1 MQRKKIRFGIIG
13 LGLMGKEFASAVARW
28 CHLLDDALPQPII
41 TGVCDTSNEASR
53 AWFINNFDSIK
64 VSCTDYRELLASD
77 EIDAVYCAV
86 PHHLHEQIYIDILRS
101 GKHLLGEKPFGIDL
115 AANLKIQEEIEK
127 HPELLVR
134 CSSEFP
140 YFPGAKRVTDW
151 IKSGKYGQLIE
162 VRSGFHHAS
171 DMDLNKPIN

>member
-1 MQRKKIRFGIIG
+1 MEREKIRFGIIG
-13 LGLMGKEFASAVARW
+13 LGLMGKEFGSAVARW
-28 CHLLDDALPQPII
+28 CHLLDDSPVPVL
-41 TGVCDTSNEASR
+41 TGICNEKNMNDRNWFTTNFPSIEIVTS
-53 AWFINNFDSIK
+53 
-64 VSCTDYRELLASD
+64 DYHDLLNSD
-77 EIDAVYCAV
+77 RVDAIYCAV

-115 AANLKIQEEIEK
+115 VANLKIQEEISK

-151 IKSGKYGQLIE
+151 IKSGKYGQLIYH
-162 VRSGFHHAS
+162 RRYF
-171 DMDLNKPIN
+171 